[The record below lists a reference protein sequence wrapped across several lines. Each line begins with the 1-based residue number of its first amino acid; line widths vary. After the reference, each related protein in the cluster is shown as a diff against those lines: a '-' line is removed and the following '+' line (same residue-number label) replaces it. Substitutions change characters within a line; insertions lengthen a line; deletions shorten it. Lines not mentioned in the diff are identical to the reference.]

1 MYVERM
7 KNRLRQPTELK
18 LVANCSREITISS
31 LSEINRA
38 LRQQVVDLVLS
49 IAVLKED
56 AAIQSATKRRKTGA
70 AADQMETAFESASRS
85 LRSAGPVKSKTRD
98 LDRPKRSDRRQ

>member
-7 KNRLRQPTELK
+7 KNRSRQPTEPK

-38 LRQQVVDLVLS
+38 LRQQVVDLALS
-49 IAVLKED
+49 IAVMKED
-56 AAIQSATKRRKTGA
+56 AAIQSATMRSKTGA
-70 AADQMETAFESASRS
+70 AADPMETAFESASRS
-85 LRSAGPVKSKTRD
+85 LRSAGPAKSKTRD
-98 LDRPKRSDRRQ
+98 LHQPKPSDHRQ